1 MKRYVIIFFSFLLI
15 LLLGGCRTS
24 RTVSKTVDTEEQRLV
39 TKLLD
44 SPSASELTASLS
56 MNISGRKVSG
66 QLRMRRDR
74 CIQLS
79 ASVLGLME
87 IFRVELFPDRVVV
100 MDRVHNLFSVCH
112 YADIPYRNELGL
124 DFEVVQAILWNRIF
138 SPGSAN
144 NVDASTRINYLNS
157 TPDGIN
163 SFREVEC
170 GYTFLSDGKNLI
182 STLKEGSGF
191 KFRLDYSDFT
201 ALLKD
206 FVYPLEQTYSLDTN
220 SSFFKVLVKLS
231 SVSAGIGSWPDQTS
245 ISRRM
250 KQVALDELLDNLEI

>member
-1 MKRYVIIFFSFLLI
+1 MKRYSIIIPCFVLI
-15 LLLGGCRTS
+15 CLMSGCRTS
-24 RTVSKTVDTEEQRLV
+24 RMARSSAKTEEQRLV
-39 TKLLD
+39 TTLLA
-44 SPSASELTASLS
+44 PPAANELTASVSFNL
-56 MNISGRKVSG
+56 SGRKVSG

-87 IFRVELFPDRVVV
+87 VGRVEFFPDRVVV
-100 MDRVHNLFSVCH
+100 MDRVHNVYSVCH

-144 NVDASTRINYLNS
+144 AVDASTRINYQNT
-157 TPDGIN
+157 TPEGIT
-163 SFREVEC
+163 SFKEMEC
-170 GYTFLSDGKNLI
+170 SYTFLSDGKSLL

-191 KFRLDYSDFT
+191 SFRLDYSDFT

-206 FVYPLEQTYSLDTN
+206 FVYPLEQTYNLNT
-220 SSFFKVLVKLS
+220 SSSVFKVIVKLS
-231 SVSAGIGSWPDQTS
+231 SASAGTGSWPDQTQV
-245 ISRRM
+245 SRRM
-250 KQVALDELLDNLEI
+250 KQVTLDELLDNLEL